1 MKNMRRKMITE
12 NYTGLK
18 DPLLDR
24 MRVLVRE
31 VWDSV
36 SDPYCLQ
43 NSFFDNVREGIDM
56 YRYDICEQ
64 MTERSIGLPEVKWTY
79 DRHLGLF
86 VNKDTEETRLVL
98 VLPKRGHT
106 KYIYAQT
113 ESGKKIVS
121 ALPYEFHREIVS
133 ATEEMSGENVYG
145 ISGGHI
151 DVSKKL
157 FSKRSL
163 VLSGSSVDFGRA
175 NHQEVADV
183 LRKHGLETIVQEER
197 RSL

>member
-1 MKNMRRKMITE
+1 MVAE

-18 DPLLDR
+18 DPLVAR

-31 VWDSV
+31 VWESV

-43 NSFFDNVREGIDM
+43 NSFFDNVREGIEM
-56 YRYDICEQ
+56 YRYDICKQ
-64 MTERSIGLPEVKWTY
+64 MTERSMELPEVTWTY
-79 DRHLGLF
+79 DGYLGLF
-86 VNKDTEETRLVL
+86 VNKDAEETRLVL

-133 ATEEMSGENVYG
+133 ATEEMSGEGLYG

-151 DVSKKL
+151 DVLKRP
-157 FSKRSL
+157 FSKRSV
-163 VLSGSSVDFGRA
+163 VLSGSSGDFGRA
-175 NHQEVADV
+175 NHQEVAAV
-183 LRKHGLETIVQEER
+183 LRKHGLEAIVQEER
-197 RSL
+197 